1 LIRPGND
8 ADGPAY
14 IRLIGE
20 AWAEFPGVIFDV
32 DAELPELHHLASWF
46 AASGG
51 MLWLAEARDA
61 TLGQARDAP
70 LGQARDAPLGMV
82 ATRPLGS
89 DSAWEICR
97 MYLDRAARGTG
108 LAQRLLATAEAHAR
122 AHGAQRMVLW
132 TDTRFEAA
140 HRFYEKQSYVRQGA
154 MRILDDLSKSLEFRY
169 AKPLTGLVVDILDG
183 AAASSAE
190 RRLAEI
196 VVASVA
202 EGGSLHWRRPLADER
217 ARAVWKEV
225 AADVAAQHR
234 LLLAAWAEGELAG
247 VMQIDLAQAQTQ
259 PHRAMLGPWLVHPAL
274 RGKGVGRALLA
285 RAEQAAARL
294 GRRVLSLET
303 PAGCQGERL
312 LRAAGWREAGR
323 IPGHA
328 LDEAGQAI
336 EAVTYL
342 RG

>member
-1 LIRPGND
+1 MIRPGTD

-20 AWAEFPGVIFDV
+20 AWAEFPGVVFDV

-46 AASGG
+46 ARDGG
-51 MLWLAEARDA
+51 MLWLAE
-61 TLGQARDAP
+61 GP
-70 LGQARDAPLGMV
+70 DAPLGMV

-97 MYLDRAARGTG
+97 MYLDRAARGSG
-108 LAQRLLATAEAHAR
+108 LAQRLLATAQAHAR
-122 AHGAQRMVLW
+122 AQGAQRMVLW

-190 RRLAEI
+190 RRLADI
-196 VVASVA
+196 LVASVA
-202 EGGSLHWRRPLADER
+202 EGGSLHWRRPLAAER
-217 ARAVWKEV
+217 AAAMWKRV

-247 VMQIDLAQAQTQ
+247 FMQIELPLAETQ
-259 PHRAMLGPWLVHPAL
+259 PHRALLGPWMVHPAR
-274 RGKGVGRALLA
+274 RGQGVGRALLA
-285 RAEQAAARL
+285 RAEQAAERL
-294 GRRVLSLET
+294 GRQLLTLET
-303 PAGCQGERL
+303 PAGGQGERL

-323 IPGHA
+323 IPGQA
-328 LDEAGQAI
+328 LDEAGAPL